1 MATESF
7 TLQNIPVTF
16 TCDIE
21 FYVLPIIAQNVVI
34 FIITMYQQQEPILD
48 EFLIP
53 YLKIRNHLCGV
64 IIMTK
69 EL

>member
-21 FYVLPIIAQNVVI
+21 FYVLTIAQNVVI
-34 FIITMYQQQEPILD
+34 FIITMYQQQEPISD

-69 EL
+69 